1 MSSHDKPALQS
12 LLSPRSVDEFLSDY
26 WPDKALYFAVDGDPA
41 RLREFLHAKELS
53 TFDSLA
59 HINQRAA
66 QDTPFYARDLQA
78 QFPDIAFDQIKQLLE
93 NCARCGLLTLLC
105 FPSINNNK
113 N

>member
-1 MSSHDKPALQS
+1 MFSDDKPAPQS

-41 RLREFLHAKELS
+41 RPPEFLHAKAL
-53 TFDSLA
+53 TTLDSLA
-59 HINQRAA
+59 HINQR
-66 QDTPFYARDLQA
+66 DTPFYARDLQA
-78 QFPDIAFDQIKQLLE
+78 QFPEIAFDEIKQLLE
-93 NCARCGLLTLLC
+93 NCARCGLMTLLC

>member
-41 RLREFLHAKELS
+41 RLPEFLHAKELS

-66 QDTPFYARDLQA
+66 QDTQA
-78 QFPDIAFDQIKQLLE
+78 QFPDIAFDEIKQLLE